1 MSGLYRLKKWFTR
14 LLGPL
19 IFLAVQRKISP
30 NVFTLIG
37 VLGGAFA
44 GFGLAT
50 VHTWWVFVG
59 VVIRLAG
66 ANLDGAVARAAKR
79 QSRHGFW
86 INEVGDRLGDW
97 AIFAGLLFVSA
108 GVEVPAGVAGVPAVG
123 VPGPGALAGTSLSV
137 WLCVMVAVAL
147 PTAVSLWGER
157 RGLPRINGGPFGKTE
172 RCLFAV
178 VFVALVQFGHIDATV
193 QGYLLQVL
201 IWASLVTALLRW
213 QKIGAKK

>member
-79 QSRHGFW
+79 ESRHGFW

-97 AIFAGLLFVSA
+97 AIFSGLLFVQAGASA
-108 GVEVPAGVAGVPAVG
+108 
-123 VPGPGALAGTSLSV
+123 SV

-147 PTAVSLWGER
+147 PTAVSLWGVR